1 MLSLKQTWQQQRQQR
16 QQEVVQRQRQV
27 QEMLVELRQSRQD
40 QADQVRQELQTF
52 HQQLQK
58 QTQNF
63 LSLCAANRTLMSQ
76 QLNQELDGFR
86 WQLHSSVAAL
96 RQILQAQ
103 LRQLRADAQN
113 QLHSHPRKRLQSQLE
128 LMQNLVEYVEDS
140 HAEVQTQSAEFG
152 MIRQAQAQQLRQML
166 RRDGDRRKAEVAELF
181 RELSNFRA
189 ELRTYCTELH
199 QLVWSDAVLPAPA
212 TSGIPV
218 CSEAAFLETENL
230 EAVGAIVAS
239 SSLSIEVTEA
249 PQTEEA
255 VEVDLDE
262 KKDAALPSARV
273 IELSETAKASE
284 VADSSAQTHL
294 RELKDSKEPISL
306 EELVYIYLS
315 ESGGASLTGIET
327 ALTINRFQS
336 VQALRSLIRKGLVT
350 QRDRLYLIQE
360 DVKL

>member
-113 QLHSHPRKRLQSQLE
+113 QLHSHQQKRLQSQLE
-128 LMQNLVEYVEDS
+128 LMQNLVEYVEDL
-140 HAEVQTQSAEFG
+140 HVEVQTQLAEFG

-166 RRDGDRRKAEVAELF
+166 RKDGDRRKAEVAELF

-199 QLVWSDAVLPAPA
+199 QLVWGDSVLPAPA

-218 CSEAAFLETENL
+218 CSEAALLETENL
-230 EAVGAIVAS
+230 EAVGAIVSS
-239 SSLSIEVTEA
+239 SSLSTEVK
-249 PQTEEA
+249 EA

-327 ALTINRFQS
+327 ALAINRFQS